1 MDGTLELATSVESLE
16 ASNSLLAVDR
26 RRNTVTVLRR
36 GGGREEG
43 RGEGGRSESMELVMG
58 MCGGVRM

>member
-1 MDGTLELATSVESLE
+1 MDGTLELAASVESLE

-26 RRNTVTVLRR
+26 RRNTVTVLR
-36 GGGREEG
+36 GGEGGR
-43 RGEGGRSESMELVMG
+43 REGGRSESMELVMG